1 MNPAFERALEARLLW
16 MQVRCYG
23 SLGFHRLAGI
33 SARKAYCIVEYL
45 AMDQARCDLPY
56 ASPYGSLCPT
66 VLKDVPKLASLYEEA
81 WIYEKRFVEEERE
94 AADQRLRMEQS
105 KTYANTCIERNDWS
119 ALDLPSPEHLSAELY
134 AGKPMRVSGHF
145 LDYEDGIVWMDN
157 PYGVEGCLGEEPTV
171 ALCRQF
177 LTRVA
182 RGGMY
187 GPEP

>member
-1 MNPAFERALEARLLW
+1 MNTAFERALEARLLW

-33 SARKAYCIVEYL
+33 SARKAYYIVEDL
-45 AMDQARCDLPY
+45 AMHQARCDLPY
-56 ASPYGSLCPT
+56 ASPYGSQSPT
-66 VLKDVPKLASLYEEA
+66 VLQDVPKLASLYEEA
-81 WIYEKRFVEEERE
+81 WIYEKQIVEEER
-94 AADQRLRMEQS
+94 AATGQHIRMQQS
-105 KTYANTCIERNDWS
+105 KAYANACIERNDWC
-119 ALDLPSPEHLSAELY
+119 ALGLPSPEHLSGELY